1 MKTLLKIKGK
11 KKNQMY
17 NMTDVEKLLENLND
31 ILIVFVFNLKGKDSK
46 VTISKKTFLRDF
58 PSQFSKIIDI
68 SQQRIRILKDKI
80 VYDIYIEEFEEEIN
94 RTFKVQ
100 VF

>member
-1 MKTLLKIKGK
+1 MSKSKNKI
-11 KKNQMY
+11 Y
-17 NMTDVEKLLENLND
+17 NMTDVERLLENLND

-46 VTISKKTFLRDF
+46 VTISKNTFLRDF
-58 PSQFSKIIDI
+58 PSQFSKIIEI

-80 VYDIYIEEFEEEIN
+80 IYDVYIEEFEQKIN